1 MEDNMKDPLSEV
13 VDYLVNKV
21 SKVNMNN
28 PKANKGAQI
37 LRTISKYKDNIPSI
51 VQVAFDKMSSNFT
64 REYPEQPVGLA
75 KTTQV
80 SVGIGEHV
88 FTKYFGLKCS
98 FQQAIRTGDLV
109 LEAYVQAGFIIVKRA
124 EGFGAYN
131 AQAPYMIEP
140 TSRWEEIGEF
150 KLIESKGLLVY
161 TVDEKPEDIS
171 NIMQPKN
178 YPLIK
183 RWGIAAPQTQRD
195 AFNNIFIDSPFVR
208 AVNNLQQTAWQI
220 NSKVLSVLI
229 DNLNDIMPTDIPMY
243 DKAIPKSLLKTAY
256 EKYQKNPS
264 AHNKSAYNIIAKEW
278 EKTLR
283 PLQVRAKRAE
293 IKTTIGKAKQLN
305 EWEKFYSLVDLDYR
319 GRVYYKEP
327 YMNYQ
332 GNDIARGL
340 MSFSEAKPIDDEGK
354 RSLAIHTANSYNE
367 KYDVNSIPDWVEED
381 YATLLKAEGI
391 DTISVDK
398 FSLEDRINWFNN
410 NWDLIEETSDKGLL
424 HDCEKTV
431 VFLACCIEWC
441 NIADM
446 EDEGLQATSSI
457 PVAIDGTCNGYQHSA
472 AMSRDSK
479 TGNLVALEDTKVPHD
494 LYVKVAQKIVELAPE
509 FFKDRPM
516 SYAEIRK
523 LISKRATMTR
533 AYSAGAQTIAESMYS
548 DCVQAGADDQYN
560 ITQIDCD
567 ELAVHILK
575 AIEAVCPGSQT
586 TMKFLQD
593 LAQWE
598 LGTFEYQDSQGNK
611 VSHSTI
617 NKYKKLARAA
627 NKEQKADPTPEN
639 TMELNKINSKISECK
654 LVLVKGHA
662 GEDIRWMTKSGFPV
676 IYKVNATRQDTCK
689 STLRGVIGGASKQP
703 GRINHVA
710 KIYLETTNRREASA
724 GISPNY
730 IHSQDATHMALVIDD
745 FGTNFGAVHDSF
757 SCHASD
763 VSKLKQL
770 TQEKFVDMYNDDNP
784 LEAVKKYITNNDCN
798 IEVPKLGDLDIDK
811 VLGSRNFFS

>member
-1 MEDNMKDPLSEV
+1 MEDNMKDPLNEV
-13 VDYLVNKV
+13 VDYLITKV
-21 SKVNMNN
+21 SNVNMNN

-37 LRTISKYKDNIPSI
+37 LRTISKFKENIPSI

-64 REYPEQPVGLA
+64 REYPGQPVGLA

-88 FTKYFGLKCS
+88 FTRYFNAKCS
-98 FQQAIRTGDLV
+98 FHQAIRTGDLV
-109 LEAYVQAGFIIVKRA
+109 LEAYVQSGFIIVKRA

-140 TSRWEEIGEF
+140 TDRWEEIGEF

-161 TVDEKPEDIS
+161 TVDEMPEDIHH
-171 NIMQPKN
+171 IMQPKN

-183 RWGIAAPQTQRD
+183 RWGISAPQAQKD

-208 AVNNLQQTAWQI
+208 AANKLQQTSWKI
-220 NSKVLSVLI
+220 NSKVLAVLI
-229 DNLNDIMPTDIPMY
+229 NNLQNIMPKDIPMY
-243 DKAIPKSLLKTAY
+243 VNAIPKSLLKTAY

-264 AHNKSAYNIIAKEW
+264 SHNKNSYNNIAKEW

-293 IKTTIGKAKQLN
+293 IKTTLGKAKQLA
-305 EWEKFYSLVDLDYR
+305 EWDHFYSLVDLDYR

-340 MSFSEAKPIDDEGK
+340 MSFSESKPIDDDGK
-354 RSLAIHTANSYNE
+354 SSLAIHTANSYNQ
-367 KYDVNSIPDWVEED
+367 KYNVNEIPDWVEED
-381 YATLLKAEGI
+381 YYSMLHKEGI

-398 FSLEDRINWFNN
+398 FSLDDRVNWFNN
-410 NWDLIEETSDKGLL
+410 NWELIEKTGEQGIL
-424 HDCEKTV
+424 HECEKPV

-441 NIADM
+441 DIADM
-446 EDEGLQATSSI
+446 EEEGNTPTSSI

-472 AMSRDSK
+472 AISRDNK
-479 TGNLVALEDTKVPHD
+479 TGSLVALNDSAVPHD
-494 LYVKVAQKIVELAPE
+494 LYVKVAQKLVELAPD

-548 DCVQAGADDQYN
+548 DCVQAGADEQYN

-567 ELAVHILK
+567 ALAIHILD
-575 AIEAVCPGSQT
+575 AIEHVCPGSQT

-598 LGTFEYQDSQGNK
+598 LGTFEYQDKAGNK
-611 VSHSTI
+611 VSNTTI
-617 NKYKKLARAA
+617 NKYKKLAREA
-627 NKEQKADPTPEN
+627 NKEQRANPTAEN
-639 TMELNKINSKISECK
+639 TLALDKINSKISDCN

-730 IHSQDATHMALVIDD
+730 IHSQDATHMALVIDE
-745 FGTNFGAVHDSF
+745 FGVNFGAVHDSF

-763 VSKLKQL
+763 VNKLKQL
-770 TQEKFVDMYNDDNP
+770 TQEKFVEMYNDNNP
-784 LEAVKKYITNNDCN
+784 LESVKRYITNNNCT
-798 IEVPKLGDLDIDK
+798 IEVPELGELDIIS
-811 VLGSRNFFS
+811 VLSSRNFFS

>member
-1 MEDNMKDPLSEV
+1 MEDNMKDPLNEV
-13 VDYLVNKV
+13 VDYLVNKI

-37 LRTISKYKDNIPSI
+37 LRTISKYKYTIPSI
-51 VQVAFDKMSSNFT
+51 VQVAFDKMSANFT

-80 SVGIGEHV
+80 SVSIGEHV
-88 FTKYFGLKCS
+88 FTKYFKTKCS
-98 FQQAIRTGDLV
+98 FHQAIRTGDLV
-109 LEAYVQAGFIIVKRA
+109 LEAYVQSGFIIVKRA

-161 TVDEKPEDIS
+161 TVDERPEDIS

-183 RWGIAAPQTQRD
+183 RWGISAPQSQKD
-195 AFNNIFIDSPFVR
+195 AFNNVFIDSPFVR
-208 AVNNLQQTAWQI
+208 AANNLQQTSWKI
-220 NSKVLSVLI
+220 NPKVLAVLLQNI
-229 DNLNDIMPTDIPMY
+229 DSIIPKDIPMY
-243 DKAIPKSLLKTAY
+243 EKAIPKSLLKTAY
-256 EKYQKNPS
+256 EKYRSKPS
-264 AHNKSAYNIIAKEW
+264 PANKASYNLVAKEW

-293 IKTTIGKAKQLN
+293 IKTTIGKAKQLV
-305 EWEKFYSLVDLDYR
+305 EWNKFYSLVDLDYR

-327 YMNYQ
+327 SMNYQ

-340 MSFSEAKPIDDEGK
+340 MSFSESKVIDDNGK
-354 RSLAIHTANSYNE
+354 RALAVHTANSYNE
-367 KYDVNSIPDWVEED
+367 KFNVEDIPDWVKED
-381 YATLLKAEGI
+381 YKAILIAEGI

-398 FSLEDRINWFNN
+398 FSIEDRINWFNN
-410 NWDLIEETSDKGLL
+410 NWDLIDITADQGILQE
-424 HDCEKTV
+424 CEKPV
-431 VFLACCIEWC
+431 VFLACCLEWC
-441 NIADM
+441 DIADM
-446 EDEGLQATSSI
+446 EEQGLIPTSSI

-472 AMSRDSK
+472 AMSRDDK
-479 TGNLVALEDTKVPHD
+479 TGDLVALNDTVIPQD
-494 LYVKVAQKIVELAPE
+494 LYVKVAQKLVELAPD

-523 LISKRATMTR
+523 LLSKRATMTR

-548 DCVQAGADDQYN
+548 DCVQAGADELYN

-575 AIEAVCPGSQT
+575 AIEEVCPGSQT

-598 LGTFEYQDSQGNK
+598 LGTFEYQDEQGAK
-611 VSHSTI
+611 VSHAKI
-617 NKYKKLARAA
+617 NKYKQLARVA
-627 NKEQKADPTPEN
+627 NKEQRANPTVEN
-639 TMELNKINSKISECK
+639 TLELDKINAKISECK

-662 GEDIRWMTKSGFPV
+662 GEDIRWMTRSGFPV

-689 STLRGVIGGASKQP
+689 STLRGVIGGAANQP

-710 KIYLETTNRREASA
+710 KIYLDTTNRREASA

-730 IHSQDATHMALVIDD
+730 IHSQDATHLALVVDD
-745 FGTNFGAVHDSF
+745 FGVNFGAVHDGF

-763 VSKLKQL
+763 IDKLKQL
-770 TQEKFVDMYNDDNP
+770 TQEKFVEMYSDDDP
-784 LEAVKKYITNNDCN
+784 LEAVKRCITSNDCT
-798 IEVPKLGDLDIDK
+798 IEVPALGDLEITS
-811 VLGSRNFFS
+811 VLSSRNFFS

>member
-1 MEDNMKDPLSEV
+1 MKDPLNEV
-13 VDYLVNKV
+13 VDYLINKV
-21 SKVNMNN
+21 SNVNMNN

-37 LRTISKYKDNIPSI
+37 LRTISKFKDNIPSI

-80 SVGIGEHV
+80 SVGICEHV
-88 FTKYFGLKCS
+88 FTKYFNTKCS
-98 FQQAIRTGDLV
+98 FHQAIRTGDLV
-109 LEAYVQAGFIIVKRA
+109 LEAYVQSGFINVKRA

-140 TSRWEEIGEF
+140 TERWEEIGEF

-161 TVDEKPEDIS
+161 TVDELPSDIS

-183 RWGIAAPQTQRD
+183 RWGISAPQAQRD
-195 AFNNIFIDSPFVR
+195 AFNNIYIDSPFVR
-208 AVNNLQQTAWQI
+208 AVNNLQQTPWKI
-220 NSKVLSVLI
+220 NSKVLDVLL
-229 DNLNDIMPTDIPMY
+229 DNLDDIMPSDIPMY

-256 EKYQKNPS
+256 EKYQKTPS
-264 AHNKSAYNIIAKEW
+264 AANKSAYNLIAKEW

-305 EWEKFYSLVDLDYR
+305 EWDKFYSLVDLDYR

-340 MSFSEAKPIDDEGK
+340 MSFSESKPIDDAGK
-354 RSLAIHTANSYNE
+354 RALAIHTANSYNE
-367 KYDVNSIPDWVEED
+367 KYEVNNIPSWVEED
-381 YATLLKAEGI
+381 YKSMLIKEGI

-410 NWDLIEETSDKGLL
+410 NWDLIEITADQGIL

-431 VFLACCIEWC
+431 VFLACCIEW
-441 NIADM
+441 
-446 EDEGLQATSSI
+446 
-457 PVAIDGTCNGYQHSA
+457 YQHSA
-472 AMSRDSK
+472 ALSRDEK
-479 TGNLVALEDTKVPHD
+479 TGQLVALEDSNVPHD
-494 LYVKVAQKIVELAPE
+494 LYVKVAQKLVELAPD

-548 DCVQAGADDQYN
+548 DCVQAGADDLYN

-575 AIEAVCPGSQT
+575 AIEEVCPGSQT

-598 LGTFEYQDSQGNK
+598 LGTFEYQDSNGKK
-611 VSHSTI
+611 VSHATI
-617 NKYKKLARAA
+617 NKYKKLARLA
-627 NKEQKADPTPEN
+627 NKKQRDDPTIEN
-639 TMELNKINSKISECK
+639 TLELNKINSKISECK

-710 KIYLETTNRREASA
+710 KIYLDTTNRREASA

-730 IHSQDATHMALVIDD
+730 IHSQDATHMALVIDE
-745 FGTNFGAVHDSF
+745 FGVNFGAVHDSF

-763 VSKLKQL
+763 VDKLKQL
-770 TQEKFVDMYNDDNP
+770 TQDKFVEMYSDDNP
-784 LEAVKKYITNNDCN
+784 LEAVKRYITNNDCD
-798 IEVPKLGDLDIDK
+798 IEVPELGNLDITK
-811 VLGSRNFFS
+811 VIGSRNFFS

>member
-1 MEDNMKDPLSEV
+1 MEDNMKDPLNEV
-13 VDYLVNKV
+13 VDYLINKV
-21 SKVNMNN
+21 SNVNMNN

-37 LRTISKYKDNIPSI
+37 LRTISKFKDNIPSI

-88 FTKYFGLKCS
+88 FTKYFNTKCS
-98 FQQAIRTGDLV
+98 FHQSIRTGDLI
-109 LEAYVQAGFIIVKRA
+109 LEAYVQSGFIVVKRA

-161 TVDEKPEDIS
+161 TVEEEPDDIS

-183 RWGIAAPQTQRD
+183 RWGISAPQSQKD

-208 AVNNLQQTAWQI
+208 AANNLQQTSWKI
-220 NSKVLSVLI
+220 NPKVLDVLI
-229 DNLNDIMPTDIPMY
+229 NKINDIMPQDIPMY
-243 DKAIPKSLLKTAY
+243 VNAIPKSLLKTAY
-256 EKYQKNPS
+256 EKYQKDPS
-264 AHNKSAYNIIAKEW
+264 VSNKISYNNIAKEW

-293 IKTTIGKAKQLN
+293 IKTTLGKAKQLV
-305 EWEKFYSLVDLDYR
+305 EWERFYSLVDLDYR

-340 MSFSEAKPIDDEGK
+340 MSFSESKPIDDNGK
-354 RSLAIHTANSYNE
+354 RALAIHTANSYNQ
-367 KYDVNSIPDWVEED
+367 KYDVSEIPDWVEED
-381 YATLLKAEGI
+381 YRAMLTAEGI

-410 NWDLIEETSDKGLL
+410 NWDLVESTADNGTL
-424 HDCEKTV
+424 HKCEKTV

-441 NIADM
+441 DIADM
-446 EDEGLQATSSI
+446 EDKGLVPTSSV

-472 AMSRDSK
+472 ALSRDDK
-479 TGNLVALEDTKVPHD
+479 TGSLVALNDSAVPHD
-494 LYVKVAQKIVELAPE
+494 LYVKVAQKLVELAPE

-567 ELAVHILK
+567 ALSIHILE
-575 AIEAVCPGSQT
+575 AIEHVCPGSQT

-598 LGTFEYQDSQGNK
+598 LGTFEYIDSTGRK
-611 VSHSTI
+611 VYNSTI
-617 NKYKKLARAA
+617 SKYKKLAREA
-627 NKEQKADPTPEN
+627 NKEQRANPTKAN
-639 TMELNKINSKISECK
+639 TMALNTINSKISDCK

-730 IHSQDATHMALVIDD
+730 IHSQDATHMALVIDE
-745 FGTNFGAVHDSF
+745 FGINFGAVHDSF

-763 VSKLKQL
+763 VDYLKQL
-770 TQEKFVDMYNDDNP
+770 TQEKFVEMYSDDNP
-784 LEAVKKYITNNDCN
+784 LEAVKRYITNNNCT
-798 IEVPKLGDLDIDK
+798 IEVPELGDLDIFS
-811 VLGSRNFFS
+811 VLSSRNFFS

>member
-1 MEDNMKDPLSEV
+1 MEDNMKDPLNEV
-13 VDYLVNKV
+13 VDYLITKV
-21 SKVNMNN
+21 SSVNMNN

-37 LRTISKYKDNIPSI
+37 LRTITSFKESLPNI

-64 REYPEQPVGLA
+64 REYPEQPIGLA
-75 KTTQV
+75 KVTQV
-80 SVGIGEHV
+80 STGIGEHV
-88 FTKYFGLKCS
+88 FTKYFNAKCS
-98 FQQAIRTGDLV
+98 FHQSIRTGDLV
-109 LEAYVQAGFIIVKRA
+109 LEAYVQSGFITVKRA

-161 TVDEKPEDIS
+161 TVDEIPEDIS

-183 RWGIAAPQTQRD
+183 RWGISAPQEQKD
-195 AFNNIFIDSPFVR
+195 AFNNTYINSAFVR
-208 AVNNLQQTAWQI
+208 AVNNLQQTSWKI
-220 NSKVLSVLI
+220 NPKVLSVLI
-229 DNLNDIMPTDIPMY
+229 DKLEDILPEDTPMY
-243 DKAIPKSLLKTAY
+243 EHAIPKSVLKTAY
-256 EKYQKNPS
+256 EKYQKKPS
-264 AHNKSAYNIIAKEW
+264 SINKQAYNTIAKEW

-293 IKTTIGKAKQLN
+293 IKTTLGKAKQLA
-305 EWEKFYSLVDLDYR
+305 EWPKFYSLVDLDYR

-332 GNDIARGL
+332 GNDMARGL
-340 MSFSEAKPIDDEGK
+340 MSFSESRLIDSEGK
-354 RSLAIHTANSYNE
+354 RALAIHTANSYNE
-367 KYDVNSIPDWVEED
+367 KYDVDKIPGWVEED
-381 YATLLKAEGI
+381 YYNMLNKEGI

-410 NWDLIEETSDKGLL
+410 NWDLIENTANKGIL
-424 HDCEKTV
+424 HNCEKPV
-431 VFLACCIEWC
+431 VFLACCLEWC
-441 NIADM
+441 DIADM
-446 EDEGLQATSSI
+446 EDAGEMPTSSI

-472 AMSRDSK
+472 ALSRDNK
-479 TGNLVALEDTKVPHD
+479 TGNLVALQDSEVPHD

-509 FFKDRPM
+509 FFVNRPM

-548 DCVQAGADDQYN
+548 DCVQAGADEQYN

-567 ELAVHILK
+567 ELAPHILK
-575 AIEAVCPGSQT
+575 AIEHVCPGSQT

-598 LGTFEYQDSQGNK
+598 LGTFEYQDPDG
-611 VSHSTI
+611 
-617 NKYKKLARAA
+617 KKISNSAISKLKKEARQA
-627 NKEQKADPTPEN
+627 NKEQRANPTVEN
-639 TMELNKINSKISECK
+639 TLALNKINSKLAECK
-654 LVLVKGHA
+654 LVLVKGYA
-662 GEDIRWMTKSGFPV
+662 GDDIRWMTKSGFPV

-710 KIYLETTNRREASA
+710 KIYLDTTNRREASA

-730 IHSQDATHMALVIDD
+730 IHSQDATHMALVIDK
-745 FGTNFGAVHDSF
+745 FGINFGAVHDSF

-763 VSKLKQL
+763 VELLKQI
-770 TQEKFVDMYNDDNP
+770 TQEKFVEMYSNDNP
-784 LEAVKKYITNNDCN
+784 LEAVKDCITHDNCT
-798 IEVPKLGDLDIDK
+798 IEVPKLGDLDIFE
-811 VLGSRNFFS
+811 VIGSRNFFS

>member
-1 MEDNMKDPLSEV
+1 MEDNMKDPLNEV
-13 VDYLVNKV
+13 VDYLIEKV

-37 LRTISKYKDNIPSI
+37 LRTISKYKDNIPGI

-88 FTKYFGLKCS
+88 FTKYFGVKCS

-109 LEAYVQAGFIIVKRA
+109 LEAYVQSGFIVVKRA

-161 TVDEKPEDIS
+161 TVDEMPEDIS

-183 RWGIAAPQTQRD
+183 RWGIAAPQSQRD

-208 AVNNLQQTAWQI
+208 AVNKLQQTSWKI
-220 NSKVLSVLI
+220 NPKVLAILI
-229 DNLNDIMPTDIPMY
+229 DRLNDILPKDIPMY
-243 DKAIPKSLLKTAY
+243 SNAIPKSLLKTAY
-256 EKYQKNPS
+256 EKYQKKPTVG
-264 AHNKSAYNIIAKEW
+264 NKAAYNLIAKEW

-293 IKTTIGKAKQLN
+293 IKTTIGKAKQLA
-305 EWEKFYSLVDLDYR
+305 EWDKFYSLVDLDYR

-332 GNDIARGL
+332 GNDIARGI
-340 MSFSEAKPIDDEGK
+340 MSFSESKEIDDEGK
-354 RSLAIHTANSYNE
+354 RALAIHTANSYNE
-367 KYDVNSIPDWVEED
+367 KYNVDEIPDWVEED
-381 YATLLKAEGI
+381 YFSMLTEEGI

-410 NWDLIEETSDKGLL
+410 NWELIESTADNGTL

-431 VFLACCIEWC
+431 VFLACCLEWC
-441 NIADM
+441 DIADM
-446 EDEGLQATSSI
+446 EDKGLVPTSSI

-472 AMSRDSK
+472 AISRDDK
-479 TGNLVALEDTKVPHD
+479 TGRLVALEDSSVPHD
-494 LYVKVAQKIVELAPE
+494 LYVKVAKKIVELAPD
-509 FFKDRPM
+509 FFTNRAM

-548 DCVQAGADDQYN
+548 DCVQAGADEEYN

-567 ELAVHILK
+567 ELSVHILK

-598 LGTFEYQDSQGNK
+598 LGTFEYQDSSGSK
-611 VSHSTI
+611 VSHATI
-617 NKYKKLARAA
+617 SKYKKLARLA
-627 NKEQKADPTPEN
+627 NKEQRANPSTEN
-639 TMELNKINSKISECK
+639 TLELNKINSKISECK
-654 LVLVKGHA
+654 LILVKGHA

-730 IHSQDATHMALVIDD
+730 IHSQDATHMALVIDE
-745 FGTNFGAVHDSF
+745 FGVNFGAVHDSF

-763 VSKLKQL
+763 VNKLKQL
-770 TQEKFVDMYNDDNP
+770 TQDKFVEMYSDDNP
-784 LEAVKKYITNNDCN
+784 LEAVKRYITNNDCD
-798 IEVPKLGDLDIDK
+798 IEVPELGNLEIDK
-811 VLGSRNFFS
+811 VLSSRNFFS

>member
-1 MEDNMKDPLSEV
+1 MEDNMKDPLNEV
-13 VDYLVNKV
+13 VDYLINKS

-37 LRTISKYKDNIPSI
+37 LRTISKYQENIPSI

-80 SVGIGEHV
+80 SVSIGEHV
-88 FTKYFGLKCS
+88 FTKYFETKCS
-98 FQQAIRTGDLV
+98 FHQAIRTGDLI
-109 LEAYVQAGFIIVKRA
+109 LEAYVQSGFIIVKRA

-161 TVDEKPEDIS
+161 TVDERPEDIS

-183 RWGIAAPQTQRD
+183 RWGISAPQAQKD
-195 AFNNIFIDSPFVR
+195 AFNNMFIDSPFVR
-208 AVNNLQQTAWQI
+208 AANNLQQTAWKI
-220 NSKVLSVLI
+220 NPKVLAVLSN
-229 DNLNDIMPTDIPMY
+229 NLSSIIPKDLPMY
-243 DKAIPKSLLKTAY
+243 AKAIPKSLLKTAY
-256 EKYQKNPS
+256 EKYRGKPTL
-264 AHNKSAYNIIAKEW
+264 ANKEAYNLIAKEW

-293 IKTTIGKAKQLN
+293 IKTTIGKAKQLA
-305 EWEKFYSLVDLDYR
+305 EWGQFYSLVDLDYR

-327 YMNYQ
+327 SMNYQ

-340 MSFSEAKPIDDEGK
+340 MSFSESKVIDDSGK
-354 RSLAIHTANSYNE
+354 RALAVHTANSYNE
-367 KYDVNSIPDWVEED
+367 KFDVEEIPDWVEED
-381 YATLLKAEGI
+381 YKTTLVEEGI

-398 FSLEDRINWFNN
+398 FSIEDRINWFNN
-410 NWDLIEETSDKGLL
+410 NWDLIENTVDQGVLPGG
-424 HDCEKTV
+424 EKPV

-441 NIADM
+441 DIAEM
-446 EDEGLQATSSI
+446 EDQGLVPTSNI

-472 AMSRDSK
+472 AMSRDKK
-479 TGNLVALEDTKVPHD
+479 TGDLVALNDTVVPQD
-494 LYVKVAQKIVELAPE
+494 LYVKVAQKLVELAPD

-533 AYSAGAQTIAESMYS
+533 AYSAGAQTIAASMYS
-548 DCVQAGADDQYN
+548 DCVQAGADELYN

-567 ELAVHILK
+567 ELAVHTLK
-575 AIEAVCPGSQT
+575 AIEEVCPGSQT

-598 LGTFEYQDSQGNK
+598 LGTFEYQDEKGTK
-611 VSHSTI
+611 VSHAKVS
-617 NKYKKLARAA
+617 KYKKLARAA
-627 NKEQKADPTPEN
+627 NKEQRANPTVDN
-639 TMELNKINSKISECK
+639 TLALDKINAEISGCK

-710 KIYLETTNRREASA
+710 KIYLDTTNRREASA

-730 IHSQDATHMALVIDD
+730 IHSQDATHLALVVND
-745 FGTNFGAVHDSF
+745 FGINFGAVHDSF

-763 VSKLKQL
+763 IDKLKQI
-770 TQEKFVDMYNDDNP
+770 TQENFVDMYSDDNP
-784 LEAVKKYITNNDCN
+784 LEAVKRYITTNDCT
-798 IEVPKLGDLDIDK
+798 IEVPELGKLEIAGVLD
-811 VLGSRNFFS
+811 SRNFFS

>member
-1 MEDNMKDPLSEV
+1 MEDNMKDPLNEV
-13 VDYLVNKV
+13 VDYLIEKV

-37 LRTISKYKDNIPSI
+37 LRTISKYKDNIPGI

-88 FTKYFGLKCS
+88 FTKYFGVKCS

-109 LEAYVQAGFIIVKRA
+109 LEAYVQSGFIVVKRA

-161 TVDEKPEDIS
+161 TVDEMPEDIS

-183 RWGIAAPQTQRD
+183 RWGIAAPQSQRD

-208 AVNNLQQTAWQI
+208 AVNNLQQTSWKI
-220 NSKVLSVLI
+220 NPKVLAILL
-229 DNLNDIMPTDIPMY
+229 DRLDDILPKDIPMY
-243 DKAIPKSLLKTAY
+243 SNAIPKSLLKTAY
-256 EKYQKNPS
+256 EKYQKKPTVG
-264 AHNKSAYNIIAKEW
+264 NKAAYNLIAKEW

-293 IKTTIGKAKQLN
+293 IKTTIGKAKQLA
-305 EWEKFYSLVDLDYR
+305 EWDKFYSLVDLDYR

-332 GNDIARGL
+332 GNDIARGI
-340 MSFSEAKPIDDEGK
+340 MSFSKSKEIDDEGK
-354 RSLAIHTANSYNE
+354 RALAIHTANSYNE
-367 KYDVNSIPDWVEED
+367 KYNVDKIPDWVEED
-381 YATLLKAEGI
+381 YFSMLTEEGI

-410 NWDLIEETSDKGLL
+410 NWELIESTADNGTL
-424 HDCEKTV
+424 HECEKTV
-431 VFLACCIEWC
+431 VFLACCLEWC
-441 NIADM
+441 DIADM
-446 EDEGLQATSSI
+446 EDKGLVPTSSI

-472 AMSRDSK
+472 AMSRDDK
-479 TGNLVALEDTKVPHD
+479 TGRLVALEDSAVPHD
-494 LYVKVAQKIVELAPE
+494 LYVKVAKKIVELAPD
-509 FFKDRPM
+509 FFTNRAM

-548 DCVQAGADDQYN
+548 DCVQAGADEEYN

-567 ELAVHILK
+567 ELSVHTLK

-598 LGTFEYQDSQGNK
+598 LGTFEYQDSSGSK
-611 VSHSTI
+611 VSHATI
-617 NKYKKLARAA
+617 SKYKKLARLA
-627 NKEQKADPTPEN
+627 NKEQRANPSTEN
-639 TMELNKINSKISECK
+639 TLELNKINSKISECK
-654 LVLVKGHA
+654 LILVKGHA

-730 IHSQDATHMALVIDD
+730 IHSQDATHMALVIDE
-745 FGTNFGAVHDSF
+745 FGVNFGAVHDSF

-763 VSKLKQL
+763 VNKLKQL
-770 TQEKFVDMYNDDNP
+770 TQDKFVEMYSDDNP
-784 LEAVKKYITNNDCN
+784 LEAVKRYITNNDCD
-798 IEVPKLGDLDIDK
+798 IEVPELGNLEIDK
-811 VLGSRNFFS
+811 VLSSRNFFS

>member
-1 MEDNMKDPLSEV
+1 MEDNMKDPLNEV
-13 VDYLVNKV
+13 VDYLINKV
-21 SKVNMNN
+21 STVNMNN

-37 LRTISKYKDNIPSI
+37 LRTISKFKDNIPSI

-88 FTKYFGLKCS
+88 FTKYFNTKCS
-98 FQQAIRTGDLV
+98 FHQAIRTGDLV
-109 LEAYVQAGFIIVKRA
+109 LEAYVQSGFIVVKRA

-161 TVDEKPEDIS
+161 TVDEQPEDIS

-183 RWGIAAPQTQRD
+183 RWGISAPQSQKD
-195 AFNNIFIDSPFVR
+195 AFNDIFIDSPFVR
-208 AVNNLQQTAWQI
+208 AANNLQQTSWKI
-220 NSKVLSVLI
+220 NPKVLDVLI
-229 DNLNDIMPTDIPMY
+229 NKITDIMPQDIPMY
-243 DKAIPKSLLKTAY
+243 VNAIPKSLLKTAY
-256 EKYQKNPS
+256 EKYQKDPS
-264 AHNKSAYNIIAKEW
+264 ISNKMSYNTIAKEW

-293 IKTTIGKAKQLN
+293 IKTTLGKAKQLV

-340 MSFSEAKPIDDEGK
+340 MSFSESKPIDDNGK
-354 RSLAIHTANSYNE
+354 RALAIHTANSYNQ
-367 KYDVNSIPDWVEED
+367 KYDVSEIPTWVEED
-381 YATLLKAEGI
+381 YSAMLTAEGI

-410 NWDLIEETSDKGLL
+410 NWDLVESTADNSTL
-424 HDCEKTV
+424 HKCEKTV

-441 NIADM
+441 DIADM
-446 EDEGLQATSSI
+446 EDKGLIPTSSI

-472 AMSRDSK
+472 ALSRDDK
-479 TGNLVALEDTKVPHD
+479 TGSLVALNDSSVPHD
-494 LYVKVAQKIVELAPE
+494 LYVKVAQKLVELAPE

-548 DCVQAGADDQYN
+548 DCVQAGADEQYN

-567 ELAVHILK
+567 ALSVHILK
-575 AIEAVCPGSQT
+575 AIEHVCPGSQT

-598 LGTFEYQDSQGNK
+598 LGTFEYQDITGKK
-611 VSHSTI
+611 VSNSTI
-617 NKYKKLARAA
+617 SKYKKLAREA
-627 NKEQKADPTPEN
+627 NKEQRASPTKAN
-639 TMELNKINSKISECK
+639 TMALNTINSKIADCK

-730 IHSQDATHMALVIDD
+730 IHSQDATHMALVIDE
-745 FGTNFGAVHDSF
+745 FGINFGAVHDSF

-763 VSKLKQL
+763 VDYLKQL
-770 TQEKFVDMYNDDNP
+770 TQEKFVEMYSGDNP
-784 LEAVKKYITNNDCN
+784 LESVKSYITNNNCT
-798 IEVPKLGDLDIDK
+798 IEVPELGDLDILS
-811 VLGSRNFFS
+811 VLSSRNFFS

>member
-1 MEDNMKDPLSEV
+1 MEDNMKDPLNEV
-13 VDYLVNKV
+13 VDYLINKV
-21 SKVNMNN
+21 STVNMNN

-37 LRTISKYKDNIPSI
+37 LRTISKFKDNIPSI

-88 FTKYFGLKCS
+88 FTKYFNTKCS
-98 FQQAIRTGDLV
+98 FHQAIRTGDLV
-109 LEAYVQAGFIIVKRA
+109 LEAYVQSGFIVVKRA

-161 TVDEKPEDIS
+161 TVDEQPEDIS

-183 RWGIAAPQTQRD
+183 RWGISAPQSQKD
-195 AFNNIFIDSPFVR
+195 AFNDIFIDSPFVR
-208 AVNNLQQTAWQI
+208 AANNLQQTSWKI
-220 NSKVLSVLI
+220 NPKVLDVLI
-229 DNLNDIMPTDIPMY
+229 NKITDIMPQDIPMY
-243 DKAIPKSLLKTAY
+243 VNAIPKSLLKTAY
-256 EKYQKNPS
+256 EKYQKDPS
-264 AHNKSAYNIIAKEW
+264 ISNKMSYNTIAKEW

-293 IKTTIGKAKQLN
+293 IKTTLGKAKQLV

-340 MSFSEAKPIDDEGK
+340 MSFSESKPIDDNGK
-354 RSLAIHTANSYNE
+354 RALAIHTANSYNQ
-367 KYDVNSIPDWVEED
+367 KYDVSEIPTWVEED
-381 YATLLKAEGI
+381 YSAMLTAEGI

-410 NWDLIEETSDKGLL
+410 NWDLVESTADNSTL
-424 HDCEKTV
+424 HKCEKTV

-441 NIADM
+441 DIADM
-446 EDEGLQATSSI
+446 EDKGLIPTSSI

-472 AMSRDSK
+472 ALSRDDK
-479 TGNLVALEDTKVPHD
+479 TGSLVALNDSSVPHD
-494 LYVKVAQKIVELAPE
+494 LYVKVAQKLVELAPE

-548 DCVQAGADDQYN
+548 DCVQAGADEQYN

-567 ELAVHILK
+567 ALSVHILK
-575 AIEAVCPGSQT
+575 AIEHVCPGSQT

-598 LGTFEYQDSQGNK
+598 LGTFEYQDTTGKK
-611 VSHSTI
+611 VSNSTI
-617 NKYKKLARAA
+617 SKYKKLAREA
-627 NKEQKADPTPEN
+627 NKEQRASPTKAN
-639 TMELNKINSKISECK
+639 TMALNTINSKIADCK

-730 IHSQDATHMALVIDD
+730 IHSQDATHMALVIDE
-745 FGTNFGAVHDSF
+745 FGINFGAVHDSF

-763 VSKLKQL
+763 VDYLKQL
-770 TQEKFVDMYNDDNP
+770 TQEKFVEMYSGDNP
-784 LEAVKKYITNNDCN
+784 LESVKSYITNNNCT
-798 IEVPKLGDLDIDK
+798 IEVPELGDLDIFS
-811 VLGSRNFFS
+811 VLSSRNFFS

>member
-1 MEDNMKDPLSEV
+1 MEDNMKDPLNEV
-13 VDYLVNKV
+13 VDYLIEKV

-37 LRTISKYKDNIPSI
+37 LRTISKYKDNIPGI

-88 FTKYFGLKCS
+88 FTKYFGVKCS

-109 LEAYVQAGFIIVKRA
+109 LEAYVQSGFIVVKRA

-161 TVDEKPEDIS
+161 TVDEMPEDIS

-183 RWGIAAPQTQRD
+183 RWGIAAPQSQRD

-208 AVNNLQQTAWQI
+208 AVNNLQQTSWKI
-220 NSKVLSVLI
+220 NPKVLAILL
-229 DNLNDIMPTDIPMY
+229 DRLDDILPKDIPMY
-243 DKAIPKSLLKTAY
+243 SNAIPKSLLKTAY
-256 EKYQKNPS
+256 EKYQKKPTVG
-264 AHNKSAYNIIAKEW
+264 NKAAYNLIAKEW

-293 IKTTIGKAKQLN
+293 IKTTIGKAKQLA
-305 EWEKFYSLVDLDYR
+305 EWDKFYSLVDLDYR

-332 GNDIARGL
+332 GNDIARGI
-340 MSFSEAKPIDDEGK
+340 MSFSESKEIDDEGK
-354 RSLAIHTANSYNE
+354 RALAIHTANSYNE
-367 KYDVNSIPDWVEED
+367 KYNVDEIPDWVEED
-381 YATLLKAEGI
+381 YFSMLTEEGI

-410 NWDLIEETSDKGLL
+410 NWELIESTADNGTL
-424 HDCEKTV
+424 HECEKTV
-431 VFLACCIEWC
+431 VFLACCLEWC
-441 NIADM
+441 DIADM
-446 EDEGLQATSSI
+446 EDKGLVPTSSI

-472 AMSRDSK
+472 AMSRDDK
-479 TGNLVALEDTKVPHD
+479 TGRLVALEDSSVPHD
-494 LYVKVAQKIVELAPE
+494 LYVKVAKKIVELAPD
-509 FFKDRPM
+509 FFTNRAM

-548 DCVQAGADDQYN
+548 DCVQAGADEEYN

-567 ELAVHILK
+567 ELSVHTLK

-598 LGTFEYQDSQGNK
+598 LGTFEYQDSSGSK
-611 VSHSTI
+611 VSHATI
-617 NKYKKLARAA
+617 SKYKKLARLA
-627 NKEQKADPTPEN
+627 NKEQRANPSTEN
-639 TMELNKINSKISECK
+639 TLELNKINSKISECK
-654 LVLVKGHA
+654 LILVRGHA

-730 IHSQDATHMALVIDD
+730 IHSQDATHMALVIDE
-745 FGTNFGAVHDSF
+745 FGVNFGAVHDSF

-763 VSKLKQL
+763 VNKLKQL
-770 TQEKFVDMYNDDNP
+770 TQDKFVEMYSDDNP
-784 LEAVKKYITNNDCN
+784 LEAVKRYITNNDCD
-798 IEVPKLGDLDIDK
+798 IEVPELGNLEIDK
-811 VLGSRNFFS
+811 VLSSRNFFS

>member
-13 VDYLVNKV
+13 VDYLITKV
-21 SKVNMNN
+21 SSVNMNN

-80 SVGIGEHV
+80 SVSIGEHV
-88 FTKYFGLKCS
+88 FTKYFNTKCS
-98 FQQAIRTGDLV
+98 FHQAIRTGDLI
-109 LEAYVQAGFIIVKRA
+109 LEAYVQSGFIIVKRA

-161 TVDEKPEDIS
+161 TLDEMPEDIS

-183 RWGIAAPQTQRD
+183 RWGISAPQSQKD
-195 AFNNIFIDSPFVR
+195 AFNEIFIDSPFVR
-208 AVNNLQQTAWQI
+208 AANKLQQTSWKI
-220 NSKVLSVLI
+220 NPKVLAVLLN
-229 DNLNDIMPTDIPMY
+229 NLDSIMPKDIPMY
-243 DKAIPKSLLKTAY
+243 SKAIPKSLLKTAY

-264 AHNKSAYNIIAKEW
+264 AGNKSAYNLIAKEW

-293 IKTTIGKAKQLN
+293 IKTTIGKAKQLA
-305 EWEKFYSLVDLDYR
+305 EWDKFYSLVDLDYR

-332 GNDIARGL
+332 GNDIARGI
-340 MSFSEAKPIDDEGK
+340 MSFSEGKVINDAGK
-354 RSLAIHTANSYNE
+354 RALAIHTANSYNE
-367 KYDVNSIPDWVEED
+367 KYDVGNIPDWVEED
-381 YATLLKAEGI
+381 YQAILVKDGI

-410 NWDLIEETSDKGLL
+410 NWDLIESTADQGIL

-441 NIADM
+441 DIADM
-446 EDEGLQATSSI
+446 EDKGITPTSSV
-457 PVAIDGTCNGYQHSA
+457 PVAIDGTCNGYQHAA
-472 AMSRDSK
+472 AMSRDDK
-479 TGNLVALEDTKVPHD
+479 TGSLVALSDSAVPHD
-494 LYVKVAQKIVELAPE
+494 LYVKVAQKLVELAPE
-509 FFKDRPM
+509 FFKTRPM

-548 DCVQAGADDQYN
+548 DCVQAGADELYN

-567 ELAVHILK
+567 ELAVHIVK
-575 AIEAVCPGSQT
+575 AIETVCPGSQT

-598 LGTFEYQDSQGNK
+598 LGTFEYQTDNGDK
-611 VSHSTI
+611 VSHAKI
-617 NKYKKLARAA
+617 NKYKQLARMA
-627 NKEQKADPTPEN
+627 NKEQKANPTVEN
-639 TMELNKINSKISECK
+639 TLELNKINSKISECK

-710 KIYLETTNRREASA
+710 KIYLDTTNRREASA

-730 IHSQDATHMALVIDD
+730 IHSQDATHMALVIDE
-745 FGTNFGAVHDSF
+745 FGVNFGAVHDSF

-763 VSKLKQL
+763 VDKLKQI
-770 TQEKFVDMYNDDNP
+770 TQDKFVEMYSDDNP
-784 LEAVKKYITNNDCN
+784 LEAVKRYITNNDCTV
-798 IEVPKLGDLDIDK
+798 EVPELGDLEIDN

>member
-1 MEDNMKDPLSEV
+1 MEDNMKDPLNEV
-13 VDYLVNKV
+13 VDYLIEKV

-37 LRTISKYKDNIPSI
+37 LRTISKYKDNIPGI

-88 FTKYFGLKCS
+88 FTKYFGVKCS

-109 LEAYVQAGFIIVKRA
+109 LEAYVQSGFIVVKRA

-161 TVDEKPEDIS
+161 TVDEMPEDIS

-183 RWGIAAPQTQRD
+183 RWGIAAPQSQRD

-208 AVNNLQQTAWQI
+208 AVNNLQQTSWKI
-220 NSKVLSVLI
+220 NPKVLAILL
-229 DNLNDIMPTDIPMY
+229 DRLDDILPKDIPMY
-243 DKAIPKSLLKTAY
+243 SNAIPKSLLKTAY
-256 EKYQKNPS
+256 EKYQKKPTVG
-264 AHNKSAYNIIAKEW
+264 NKAAYNLIAKEW

-293 IKTTIGKAKQLN
+293 IKTTIGKAKQLA
-305 EWEKFYSLVDLDYR
+305 EWDKFYSLVDLDYR

-332 GNDIARGL
+332 GNDIARGI
-340 MSFSEAKPIDDEGK
+340 MSFSESKEIDDEGK
-354 RSLAIHTANSYNE
+354 RALAIHTANSYNE
-367 KYDVNSIPDWVEED
+367 KYNVDEIPDWVEED
-381 YATLLKAEGI
+381 YFSMLTEEGI

-410 NWDLIEETSDKGLL
+410 NWELIESTADNGTL
-424 HDCEKTV
+424 HECEKTV
-431 VFLACCIEWC
+431 VFLACCLEWC
-441 NIADM
+441 DIADM
-446 EDEGLQATSSI
+446 EDKGLVPTSSI

-472 AMSRDSK
+472 AMSRDDK
-479 TGNLVALEDTKVPHD
+479 TGRLVALEDSAVPHD
-494 LYVKVAQKIVELAPE
+494 LYVKVAKKIVELAPD
-509 FFKDRPM
+509 FFTNRAM

-548 DCVQAGADDQYN
+548 DCVQAGADEEYN

-567 ELAVHILK
+567 ELSVHILK

-598 LGTFEYQDSQGNK
+598 LGTFEYQDSSGSK
-611 VSHSTI
+611 VSHATI
-617 NKYKKLARAA
+617 SKYKKLARLA
-627 NKEQKADPTPEN
+627 NKEQRANPSTEN
-639 TMELNKINSKISECK
+639 TLELNKINSKISECK
-654 LVLVKGHA
+654 LILVRGHA

-730 IHSQDATHMALVIDD
+730 IHSQDATHMALVIDE
-745 FGTNFGAVHDSF
+745 FGVNFGAVHDSF

-763 VSKLKQL
+763 VNKLKQL
-770 TQEKFVDMYNDDNP
+770 TQDKFVEMYSDDNP
-784 LEAVKKYITNNDCN
+784 LEAVKRYITNNDCD
-798 IEVPKLGDLDIDK
+798 IEVPELGNLEIDK
-811 VLGSRNFFS
+811 VLSSRNFFS

>member
-13 VDYLVNKV
+13 VDYLVEKV

-109 LEAYVQAGFIIVKRA
+109 LEAYVQSGFIIVKRA

-140 TSRWEEIGEF
+140 TNRWEEIGEF

-161 TVDEKPEDIS
+161 TMDEKPEDIS

-229 DNLNDIMPTDIPMY
+229 DNLDDIMPTDIPMY
-243 DKAIPKSLLKTAY
+243 DKAIPKSLLKAAY

-305 EWEKFYSLVDLDYR
+305 EWDKFYSLVDLDYR

-340 MSFSEAKPIDDEGK
+340 MSFSESKPIDDEGK
-354 RSLAIHTANSYNE
+354 RALAIHTANSYNE
-367 KYDVNSIPDWVEED
+367 KYGVDNIPDWVEED
-381 YATLLKAEGI
+381 YSAMLKEEGI

-410 NWDLIEETSDKGLL
+410 NWNLIEETSDKGLL

-441 NIADM
+441 SIADM
-446 EDEGLQATSSI
+446 EDQGLQATSSI

-472 AMSRDSK
+472 ALSRDSK
-479 TGNLVALEDTKVPHD
+479 TGNLVALEDTEVPHD

-509 FFKDRPM
+509 FFKDRAM

-548 DCVQAGADDQYN
+548 DCVQAGADELYN

-586 TMKFLQD
+586 TMRFLQD

-598 LGTFEYQDSQGNK
+598 LGTFEYQDSKGNK

-617 NKYKKLARAA
+617 NKYKKLARTA
-627 NKEQKADPTPEN
+627 NKEQKANPTPEN
-639 TMELNKINSKISECK
+639 TMELNEINSKISDCK

-784 LEAVKKYITNNDCN
+784 LEAVKRYITNNDCD